1 MNKIVGVLG
10 VGTAVIVVI
19 IMASLL
25 PPALWLVVSL
35 LAIGLGAWRVGWFI
49 DWLKRRDSD
58 D

>member
-49 DWLKRRDSD
+49 DWLERRDSD